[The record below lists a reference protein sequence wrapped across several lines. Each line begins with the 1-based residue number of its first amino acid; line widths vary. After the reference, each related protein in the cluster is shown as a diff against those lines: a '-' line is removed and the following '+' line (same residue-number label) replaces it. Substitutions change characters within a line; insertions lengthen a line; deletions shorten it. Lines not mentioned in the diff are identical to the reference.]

1 MANPQPNA
9 PTPQTPPPERSRPV
23 LVAIIT
29 TVGVVLA
36 GAFTALG
43 AYINHATSSPSSV
56 TTTPS
61 TSSSSR
67 HPVQS
72 TVPTLDFVPASSGT
86 VPWCNT
92 FYIKA
97 SNQLP
102 AGYKILI
109 FDASA
114 DQRFQVTSNYGYD
127 KSATPVKD
135 NPNEWVTEHVY
146 VGSEYKQDANG
157 NNILFKGKPVSN
169 AGYTVVVF
177 AVLVP
182 DSVGQLL
189 DNVRPTNVQ
198 LIQPPPGVIAN
209 AQFDA
214 TRNGN
219 AGCGIKQK

>member
-1 MANPQPNA
+1 M
-9 PTPQTPPPERSRPV
+9 
-23 LVAIIT
+23 
-29 TVGVVLA
+29 
-36 GAFTALG
+36 
-43 AYINHATSSPSSV
+43 
-56 TTTPS
+56 
-61 TSSSSR
+61 
-67 HPVQS
+67 
-72 TVPTLDFVPASSGT
+72 
-86 VPWCNT
+86 
-92 FYIKA
+92 
-97 SNQLP
+97 
-102 AGYKILI
+102 
-109 FDASA
+109 
-114 DQRFQVTSNYGYD
+114 TSNYGYD